1 MVNSTDLKNAG
12 GTKALMQEI
21 ASRSTDPYFFS
32 ALTFLPN
39 PDTVLRKLGKSYEV
53 FDALTGDAHII
64 GELRSVRA
72 GLLGFE
78 WRLQAGGDAPADMRA
93 LDLCQVVM
101 DRRPAPGLRWS
112 DVIWNMAQSV
122 FRGFRVHEVIW
133 GKEGGYILPMKI
145 VDRPERRFVFGMDNE
160 LRLLTR
166 DNMMLGIETG
176 SYKWLTTRHMPS
188 FENPYGVA
196 LFSACF
202 WPYTFKHNGF
212 KYFVKFCDKYG
223 IPWAVGKHPRGTP
236 QSDIDSLV
244 DSLAKMVE
252 DAVGAIPDDGSVEL
266 MVPSSTGTQL
276 PQERLIAL
284 CNGEMSKAITSQT
297 LATEIQ
303 GQGSFAAAQT
313 HRGREEDVNES
324 DREVICDTFNEL
336 FAWITEINIAGAQ
349 PPTFEFYEEAQ
360 ARQEWVD
367 VLDKARNFVQIP
379 ASFAHERLQ
388 IPEPVDGEDV
398 LPADTAASS
407 FQPPGFSAPQR
418 CPGCGQVHDYAAAA
432 SPINPVVERAATEAD
447 KILADMAAPI
457 RELLDKVDTLDQFR
471 EGLVKMYPK
480 IDETRLGELTAQ
492 ALMVGALE
500 GMHASNG

>member
-1 MVNSTDLKNAG
+1 
-12 GTKALMQEI
+12 
-21 ASRSTDPYFFS
+21 
-32 ALTFLPN
+32 
-39 PDTVLRKLGKSYEV
+39 
-53 FDALTGDAHII
+53 
-64 GELRSVRA
+64 
-72 GLLGFE
+72 
-78 WRLQAGGDAPADMRA
+78 
-93 LDLCQVVM
+93 
-101 DRRPAPGLRWS
+101 
-112 DVIWNMAQSV
+112 
-122 FRGFRVHEVIW
+122 
-133 GKEGGYILPMKI
+133 
-145 VDRPERRFVFGMDNE
+145 
-160 LRLLTR
+160 
-166 DNMMLGIETG
+166 
-176 SYKWLTTRHMPS
+176 
-188 FENPYGVA
+188 
-196 LFSACF
+196 
-202 WPYTFKHNGF
+202 
-212 KYFVKFCDKYG
+212 
-223 IPWAVGKHPRGTP
+223 
-236 QSDIDSLV
+236 
-244 DSLAKMVE
+244 MVE

-284 CNGEMSKAITSQT
+284 CNSEMSKAITSQT

-360 ARQEWVD
+360 ARQEWVG
-367 VLDKARNFVQIP
+367 VLDKARNFVQVP

-398 LPADTAASS
+398 LPAGTPGPAFPLS
-407 FQPPGFSAPQR
+407 PPGFSASHR
-418 CPGCGQVHDYAAAA
+418 CPGCGQVHDYAAAT
-432 SPINPVVERAATEAD
+432 SPINPVVDRAATEAD

-500 GMHASNG
+500 GMHASNS